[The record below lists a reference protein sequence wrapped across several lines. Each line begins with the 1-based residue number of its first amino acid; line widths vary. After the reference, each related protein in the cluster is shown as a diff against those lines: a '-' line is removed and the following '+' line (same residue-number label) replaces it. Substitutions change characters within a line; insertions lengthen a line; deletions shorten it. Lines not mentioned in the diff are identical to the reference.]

1 MTKLVKRVEIRL
13 FGDLSGRR
21 SAFHMLAQLCF
32 LHYTRDGFYTV
43 HPGKILALDF
53 IGHDLPVADVVLL
66 GRAFLACHCPGITN
80 AKLVLGATK
89 PSPLVVPPDEVLAV
103 DAQLEH
109 LVDACRNGMA
119 SELVLRPG
127 LCAVA

>member
-13 FGDLSGRR
+13 FGDLTGRR

-32 LHYTRDGFYTV
+32 LHYASDGLYTL

-53 IGHDLPVADVVLL
+53 IGYDLPVADVVLL
-66 GRAFLACHCPGITN
+66 GRTFLACHCPGITN
-80 AKLVLGATK
+80 AKLVLGASK
-89 PSPLVVPPDEVLAV
+89 PSPLVVPPDEVQAV
-103 DAQLEH
+103 EAQLEH
-109 LVDACRNGMA
+109 LVDICCSGKA